1 MKRSLLSAFVLLTAK
16 LSAITASSLVQQTHS
31 SPPSAPVRSVWNES
45 LRLAGY
51 LRDYAWAVPVMLALG
66 LFAAFADTLGVS
78 LAVMFLFSILGQ
90 TDDLVAGGGLMA
102 RAFTAF
108 NDIFGAAPGLIAGVF
123 LALILFNALLLYI
136 YQSLTAVFMN
146 RIAERMRDLVHARYV
161 LVGYRYIQ
169 ERERGELIHTLGTE
183 TWIVADAL
191 FSIARIIII
200 MCAVT
205 VIGAGLFALSW
216 QIGLTAL
223 ACAVVTFAVLR
234 LLSQPLRRYGA
245 ATLAEN
251 QILAERML
259 VSLQGMRTLRAF
271 AQEPFVL
278 RVFGAASSKVRAL
291 AIRAERLKALIGPVG
306 EIASLASLVLIALIA
321 GRAHIDVPTT
331 VAAVLLLLRL
341 QPQLRELD
349 GHRLALAGMG
359 ATLANLRATLDVDD
373 KPWPTPGDRTFDG
386 LRDVIA
392 FEDVSFWHDRRRDP
406 SLDRASFAIRRG
418 ETTILSGPSGSGKTT
433 IINLILRL
441 YEPDAGRITV
451 DGTDLLSLTR
461 ASWLD
466 RIAIAGQDVELI
478 EGTVAQNLRLAK
490 HDASYAEIEAAC
502 AAVEILAD
510 IKAIPEGFDA
520 RIGPGGLSFSGG
532 QRQRLGLA
540 RALIRQPDI
549 LILDEALSALE
560 PALEDRI
567 RARIATAMAGKTI
580 LIVSHRQGAAATGDR
595 VIRIDHGK
603 VVDAPSN

>member
-1 MKRSLLSAFVLLTAK
+1 MTPEVRTRSAW
-16 LSAITASSLVQQTHS
+16 Q
-31 SPPSAPVRSVWNES
+31 ES
-45 LRLAGY
+45 LALAQY
-51 LRDYAWAVPVMLALG
+51 LRDYAWAVPVMLTLG
-66 LFAAFADTLGVS
+66 LFAAFADTLSVS

-102 RAFTAF
+102 RGFAWF
-108 NDIFGAAPGLIAGVF
+108 NTLFGNAPGLIAGVF
-123 LALILFNALLLYI
+123 LGLILFNALLVYI
-136 YQSLTAVFMN
+136 YQSMTAVFMN
-146 RIAERMRDLVHARYV
+146 RIAERMRDLVHERYV
-161 LVGYRYIQ
+161 KVGFRYIQ

-191 FSIARIIII
+191 FAIARIIII
-200 MCAVT
+200 MCAVA

-216 QIGLTAL
+216 QIGLTAVVCAL
-223 ACAVVTFAVLR
+223 ATFVVLL
-234 LLSQPLRRYGA
+234 LLSKPLRRFGT

-251 QILAERML
+251 QVLAERML

-271 AQEPFVL
+271 AQETYVL

-306 EIASLASLVLIALIA
+306 EIASLASLVFIALVA

-349 GHRLALAGMG
+349 THRLALAGMG
-359 ATLANLRATLDVDD
+359 ATLANLRATLDVHD
-373 KPWPTPGDRTFDG
+373 KPWPTPGHRTFDG

-392 FEDVSFWHDRRRDP
+392 FEGVSFWHDKRRDP
-406 SLDRASFAIRRG
+406 SLDNARFEIRRG

-433 IINLILRL
+433 VINLILRL

-451 DGTDLLSLTR
+451 DGADLLSLTR
-461 ASWLD
+461 TSWLD

-490 HDASYAEIEAAC
+490 HDASFVELEAAC
-502 AAVEILAD
+502 ATVEILAD
-510 IKAIPEGFDA
+510 IRAIPEGFDA

-540 RALIRQPDI
+540 RALLRQPEI

-567 RARIATAMAGKTI
+567 RTAIAVAMAGKTI
-580 LIVSHRQGAAATGDR
+580 LVVSHRHDAKASGDR
-595 VIRIDHGK
+595 VVHIEHGK
-603 VVDAPSN
+603 IVAAPPA

>member
-1 MKRSLLSAFVLLTAK
+1 MVRSAWAESLLLAK
-16 LSAITASSLVQQTHS
+16 
-31 SPPSAPVRSVWNES
+31 
-45 LRLAGY
+45 Y

-169 ERERGELIHTLGTE
+169 ERERGELIHTLGNE

-200 MCAVT
+200 MCAVA
-205 VIGAGLFALSW
+205 VIGVGLFALSW

-223 ACAVVTFAVLR
+223 ACAVATFAVLR

-373 KPWPTPGDRTFDG
+373 KPWPTPGDNEFGG

-392 FEDVSFWHDRRRDP
+392 FEDVSFWHDKRRDP
-406 SLDRASFAIRRG
+406 SLDRASFTIQRG
-418 ETTILSGPSGSGKTT
+418 KTTVLSGPSGSGKTT

-451 DGTDLLSLTR
+451 DGADLLSLTR

-478 EGTVAQNLRLAK
+478 EGTVVQNLRLAK
-490 HDASYAEIEAAC
+490 HDASFAEIEAAC

-540 RALIRQPDI
+540 RALIRRPEI

-603 VVDAPSN
+603 VVDAPLP

>member
-1 MKRSLLSAFVLLTAK
+1 MQNADSMTA
-16 LSAITASSLVQQTHS
+16 AVPA
-31 SPPSAPVRSVWNES
+31 RSVWSES
-45 LRLAGY
+45 LQLARY
-51 LRDYAWAVPVMLALG
+51 LRDYAWAVPVMLTLG
-66 LFAAFADTLGVS
+66 LFAAFAETLSVS

-90 TDDLVAGGGLMA
+90 TDELVAGGGLMA
-102 RAFTAF
+102 RGFAAF
-108 NDIFGAAPGLIAGVF
+108 NDVFGAAPGLIAAVF
-123 LALILFNALLLYI
+123 LALILFNALLVYI

-200 MCAVT
+200 LCAVA

-216 QIGLTAL
+216 QIGLTAA
-223 ACAVVTFAVLR
+223 ACAVATFAVLA
-234 LLSQPLRRYGA
+234 LLSRPLRSFGV

-251 QILAERML
+251 RILAERML

-271 AQEPFVL
+271 AQEPFML

-291 AIRAERLKALIGPVG
+291 AIRAGRLKALIGPVG
-306 EIASLASLVLIALIA
+306 EIASLASLVLIALVA
-321 GRAHIDVPTT
+321 GRAGIDIPTT

-359 ATLANLRATLDVDD
+359 ATLANLRETLDIDG
-373 KPWPTPGDRTFDG
+373 KPWPTPGDRMFPG

-392 FEDVSFWHDRRRDP
+392 FEGVSFWHDRRRAP
-406 SLDRASFAIRRG
+406 SLNNASFAIRRG

-441 YEPDAGRITV
+441 YEADAGRISV
-451 DGTDLLSLTR
+451 DGTDLLALTR
-461 ASWLD
+461 ASWLE

-478 EGTVAQNLRLAK
+478 EGTVAQNLRLAR
-490 HDASYAEIEAAC
+490 HDASLGEIEAAC

-510 IKAIPEGFDA
+510 ILAIPEGFDA

-540 RALIRQPDI
+540 RALLRQPEI

-567 RARIATAMAGKTI
+567 RATITATMAGKTI
-580 LIVSHRQGAAATGDR
+580 LIVSHRQGAAASGDR
-595 VIRIDHGK
+595 LIRIENGK
-603 VVDAPSN
+603 IVNAGAI

>member
-1 MKRSLLSAFVLLTAK
+1 MQNVESMTP
-16 LSAITASSLVQQTHS
+16 SSQ
-31 SPPSAPVRSVWNES
+31 VRSVWGES
-45 LRLAGY
+45 LQLAGY
-51 LRDYAWAVPVMLALG
+51 LRDYTWAVPVMLALG

-169 ERERGELIHTLGTE
+169 ERERGELIHTLGNE

-200 MCAVT
+200 MCAVA
-205 VIGAGLFALSW
+205 VIGVGLFALSW

-223 ACAVVTFAVLR
+223 ACAVATFAVLR

-359 ATLANLRATLDVDD
+359 ATLANLRATLDVED

-406 SLDRASFAIRRG
+406 SLDRASFTIRRG

-451 DGTDLLSLTR
+451 DGADLLSLTR

-490 HDASYAEIEAAC
+490 HDASFAEIEAAC

-540 RALIRQPDI
+540 RALIRQPEI

-603 VVDAPSN
+603 IVDAPTT

>member
-1 MKRSLLSAFVLLTAK
+1 MTPEVRTRSAW
-16 LSAITASSLVQQTHS
+16 Q
-31 SPPSAPVRSVWNES
+31 ES
-45 LRLAGY
+45 LALAQY
-51 LRDYAWAVPVMLALG
+51 LRDYAWAVPVMLTLG
-66 LFAAFADTLGVS
+66 LFAAFADTLSVS

-102 RAFTAF
+102 RGFAWF
-108 NDIFGAAPGLIAGVF
+108 NTLFGNAPGLIAGVF
-123 LALILFNALLLYI
+123 LGLILFNALLVYI
-136 YQSLTAVFMN
+136 YQSMTAVFMN
-146 RIAERMRDLVHARYV
+146 RIAERMRDLVHERYV
-161 LVGYRYIQ
+161 KVGFRYIQ

-191 FSIARIIII
+191 FAIARIIII
-200 MCAVT
+200 MCAVA

-216 QIGLTAL
+216 QIGLTAVVCAL
-223 ACAVVTFAVLR
+223 ATFVVLL
-234 LLSQPLRRYGA
+234 LLSKPLRRFGT

-271 AQEPFVL
+271 AQETYVL

-306 EIASLASLVLIALIA
+306 EIASLASLVFIALVA

-349 GHRLALAGMG
+349 THRLALAGMG
-359 ATLANLRATLDVDD
+359 ATLANLRATLDVHD
-373 KPWPTPGDRTFDG
+373 KPWPTPGDRTFAG

-392 FEDVSFWHDRRRDP
+392 FEGVSFWHDKRRDP
-406 SLDRASFAIRRG
+406 SLDNARFEIRRG

-433 IINLILRL
+433 VINLILRL

-451 DGTDLLSLTR
+451 DGADLLSLTR
-461 ASWLD
+461 TSWLD

-490 HDASYAEIEAAC
+490 HDASFVELEAAC
-502 AAVEILAD
+502 ATVEILAD
-510 IKAIPEGFDA
+510 IRAIPEGFDA

-540 RALIRQPDI
+540 RALLRQPEI

-567 RARIATAMAGKTI
+567 RTAIAVAMAGKTI
-580 LIVSHRQGAAATGDR
+580 LVVSHRHDAKASGDR
-595 VIRIDHGK
+595 VVHIEHGK
-603 VVDAPSN
+603 IVAAPPA

>member
-1 MKRSLLSAFVLLTAK
+1 
-16 LSAITASSLVQQTHS
+16 
-31 SPPSAPVRSVWNES
+31 
-45 LRLAGY
+45 
-51 LRDYAWAVPVMLALG
+51 AWFNT
-66 LFAAFADTLGVS
+66 LFG
-78 LAVMFLFSILGQ
+78 
-90 TDDLVAGGGLMA
+90 
-102 RAFTAF
+102 
-108 NDIFGAAPGLIAGVF
+108 NAPGLIAGVF
-123 LALILFNALLLYI
+123 LGLILFNALLVYI
-136 YQSLTAVFMN
+136 YQSMTAVFMN
-146 RIAERMRDLVHARYV
+146 RIAERMRDLVHERYV
-161 LVGYRYIQ
+161 KVGFRYIQ

-191 FSIARIIII
+191 FAIARIIII
-200 MCAVT
+200 MCAVA

-216 QIGLTAL
+216 QIGLTAVVCAL
-223 ACAVVTFAVLR
+223 ATFVVLL
-234 LLSQPLRRYGA
+234 LLSKPLRRFGT

-271 AQEPFVL
+271 AQETYVL

-306 EIASLASLVLIALIA
+306 EIASLASLVFIALVA

-349 GHRLALAGMG
+349 THRLALAGMG
-359 ATLANLRATLDVDD
+359 ATLANLRATLDVHD
-373 KPWPTPGDRTFDG
+373 KPWPTPGDRTFAG

-392 FEDVSFWHDRRRDP
+392 FEGVSFWHDKRRDP
-406 SLDRASFAIRRG
+406 SLDNARFEIRRG

-433 IINLILRL
+433 VINLILRL

-451 DGTDLLSLTR
+451 DGADLLSLTR
-461 ASWLD
+461 TSWLD

-490 HDASYAEIEAAC
+490 HDASFVELEAAC
-502 AAVEILAD
+502 ATVEILAD
-510 IKAIPEGFDA
+510 IRAIPEGFDA

-540 RALIRQPDI
+540 RALLRQPEI

-567 RARIATAMAGKTI
+567 RTAIAVAMAGKTI
-580 LIVSHRQGAAATGDR
+580 LVVSHRHDAKASGDR
-595 VIRIDHGK
+595 VVHIEHGK
-603 VVDAPSN
+603 IVAAPPA